1 MLQATTSVEATF
13 HQYYLTRPL
22 AAALCAISPSHPCL
36 PALVLVNAMSLC
48 NSSGLPTYQ
57 LYTVPSTPRIS

>member
-1 MLQATTSVEATF
+1 MLQATISVEATL

-22 AAALCAISPSHPCL
+22 AAALCAISPSHPFL
-36 PALVLVNAMSLC
+36 SALALVNAMSLC
-48 NSSGLPTYQ
+48 NCSNLPTYQ